1 MLTNNFAHL
10 KRIFQLVWG
19 GEEEETEKKRKKKTD
34 DVIAFICDCVIFFDF
49 VHYFVLIPISTSNW
63 IIGFDSSIL
72 YSVDGYF

>member
-19 GEEEETEKKRKKKTD
+19 GGRGDRKEKKKKTD

-63 IIGFDSSIL
+63 IIGFDFSIL